1 MMKKICFLTLV
12 VVLPLFTVAQQKL
25 LRINAKSEKV
35 DIKDGDKLEKE
46 AWTIMPELKPDI
58 YYTSTKGQRVT
69 FYTDKDSVS
78 VMMTETTVFDFIISL
93 NDTAEA
99 WTSIRYKPTYLETL
113 KKAAKYNY
121 QDLRPVPVFTY
132 QDSSNEH
139 LRALR
144 LGFNLD
150 SIAGK
155 GNDASRIL
163 NVLHWLHNLVPHD
176 GQHGNPEVMNAM
188 NMLAVCK
195 AEKRGLNCR
204 GLSTVLNECY
214 LALGYKSR
222 FVTGLPKDTA
232 DTECHVINMVYC
244 NDLKKWIWV
253 DATHDSYVMDENGT
267 LLSVEEVRTRLIDGR
282 PLHIN
287 PDANWNH
294 TLSTVKED
302 YLYNY
307 MAKNLYRF
315 SCPVHSM
322 YDTETTVKD
331 KELEY
336 IELLSLDYHEQKPD
350 VSVEKRRNGLV
361 TFKTYRIN
369 NPEVFWQ
376 TPPAN

>member
-1 MMKKICFLTLV
+1 MIKILSLLSLIIL
-12 VVLPLFTVAQQKL
+12 LPSEILAQQK
-25 LRINAKSEKV
+25 RPHIKAGSVKV
-35 DIKDGDKLEKE
+35 DIRDGDKFEKE

-58 YYTSTKGQRVT
+58 YYTSTIGQKVT
-69 FYTDKDSVS
+69 FYTDKDSIS
-78 VMMTETTVFDFIISL
+78 VMMTESTVFDFIISV

-99 WTSIRYKPTYLETL
+99 LTSIRYKPTYLETL
-113 KKAAKYNY
+113 KKAATYNP
-121 QDLRPVPVFTY
+121 QDLRPIPEFTY

-144 LGFNLD
+144 IGFNLD

-163 NVLHWLHNLVPHD
+163 SVLHWLHNLVPHD
-176 GQHGNPEVMNAM
+176 GQHDNPEVRNAM
-188 NMLAVCK
+188 SMLAVCK

-222 FVTGLPKDTA
+222 FVTGLPKDTT

-253 DATHDSYVMDENGT
+253 DATHDSYVMDETGN

-315 SCPVHSM
+315 SCPLHSR

-331 KELEY
+331 KQLEY
-336 IELLSLDYHEQKPD
+336 VELLPLDYHEQKPD
-350 VSVEKRRNGLV
+350 ISSEKGRNGMV
-361 TFKTYRIN
+361 TFKTYRTN
-369 NPEVFWQ
+369 NPGIFWQ
-376 TPPAN
+376 IPSVK

>member
-1 MMKKICFLTLV
+1 MIKRIFLLALAFI
-12 VVLPLFTVAQQKL
+12 LPLFSTAQQKHP
-25 LRINAKSEKV
+25 RIKAGSEKV
-35 DIKDGDKLEKE
+35 DIRDGDKLEKE

-69 FYTDKDSVS
+69 FYTDKDSIS
-78 VMMTETTVFDFIISL
+78 VLMTETTVFDFVISL

-113 KKAAKYNY
+113 KKAAEYNH
-121 QDLRPVPVFTY
+121 QDLRPIPVFTY

-144 LGFNLD
+144 RGFNLD

-188 NMLAVCK
+188 NMLSVCK

-222 FVTGLPKDTA
+222 FITCLPKDTT

-253 DATHDSYVMDENGT
+253 DATHDSYVMDENGVP
-267 LLSVEEVRTRLIDGR
+267 LGVAEVRARLISGQ

-315 SCPVHSM
+315 SCPLNSM
-322 YDTETTVKD
+322 YDTESTVKD
-331 KELEY
+331 KEIIY
-336 IELLSLDYHEQKPD
+336 VELLPLDYHEQKPD
-350 VSVEKRRNGLV
+350 ISIEKRRNGQV
-361 TFKTYRIN
+361 TFKTYRTN
-369 NPEVFWQ
+369 NPEIFWM
-376 TPPAN
+376 TPQGN